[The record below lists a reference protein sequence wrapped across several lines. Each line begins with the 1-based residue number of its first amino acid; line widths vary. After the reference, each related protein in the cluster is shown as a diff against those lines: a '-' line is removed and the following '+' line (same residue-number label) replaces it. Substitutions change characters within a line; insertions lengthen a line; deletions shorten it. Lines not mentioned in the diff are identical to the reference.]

1 MTHVKTLFGV
11 ASSVRM
17 DLLHFLD
24 LVLYVLGFWLW
35 SSCSSLCGCCAG
47 GGALHLDVFLL
58 TAVHYGLEFALIVS
72 RHHRC
77 RLSPSEHVN
86 WAPA

>member
-1 MTHVKTLFGV
+1 MLWRACPSAAAPLRRRAGVTHVKTLFDA

-47 GGALHLDVFLL
+47 GDALHLDVFLL
-58 TAVHYGLEFALIVS
+58 TAVRYGLEFALAV
-72 RHHRC
+72 
-77 RLSPSEHVN
+77 V
-86 WAPA
+86 